1 MGIYKDKEVTKDG
14 KQWFFKIR
22 YDDIDGSHK
31 QKRSGRFATKK
42 EAEEAEFNFK
52 LRIHNHENQSTMTIE
67 EMMNL
72 FIDYKKDKVRETT
85 MYNYG
90 NKKNYIKPLYNIK
103 LKEFNIIQF
112 ERWKDYINSTHLS
125 TKYKN
130 DIYKFL
136 KSILNYATKWYEFNF
151 AKVYPKMTNFN
162 NPNEIKK
169 EMLFYTYEEFQQ
181 FISAED
187 NIKWKTIFQI
197 LYYCGLRR
205 GELLGLQ
212 WKDINFTRNTMSISK
227 QITARS
233 GTIKNFHFCVPKTKS
248 SIRTIPFGK
257 VLRKS
262 LEMCKIEASK
272 VNGFTDEY
280 FVCGDA
286 FPLSPNALSDHKKA
300 LAEKAGVKVIRTHD
314 FRHSCASLLID
325 RGSNVTLVAK
335 YLGHTKIEETLNT
348 YSHMYNSTLNDI
360 IKRFDDL
367 DK

>member
-1 MGIYKDKEVTKDG
+1 MGIYKDKEITKDG

-22 YDDIDGSHK
+22 YEDIDGSHK
-31 QKRSGRFATKK
+31 SKKSGRFATKK
-42 EAEEAEFNFK
+42 EAESAEFAFK
-52 LRIHNHENQSTMTIE
+52 LKLHNHENQSTITLE

-72 FIDYKKDKVRETT
+72 FIDYKKDKVRDTT

-90 NKKNYIKPLYNIK
+90 NKKRYLEPLYNIP
-103 LKEFNIIQF
+103 LKDFNIIQF

-136 KSILNYATKWYEFNF
+136 KSIMNYATAWYEFNF
-151 AKVYPKMTNFN
+151 VKIYPKMTNFN

-169 EMLFYTYEEFQQ
+169 EMLFYTYEEFQK
-181 FISAED
+181 FISAEED
-187 NIKWKTIFQI
+187 IKWITIFQI
-197 LYYCGLRR
+197 LYFCGLRR

-212 WKDINFTRNTMSISK
+212 WKVIDFSRNTLSVSK
-227 QITARS
+227 QITSRS
-233 GTIKNFHFCVPKTKS
+233 GTIKNFHFSVPKTKS
-248 SIRTIPFGK
+248 SIRTLPICK
-257 VLRKS
+257 TLRTS
-262 LEMCKIEASK
+262 LQTFKLEASK
-272 VNGFTDEY
+272 VNGFTDDY

-286 FPLSPNALSDHKKA
+286 FPMSANALSDHKRI
-300 LAEKAGVKVIRTHD
+300 LANKAGIKEIRLHD

-325 RGSNVTLVAK
+325 KGSNVTLVAK

-348 YSHMYNSTLNDI
+348 YSHMFNSSLNEI
-360 IKRFDDL
+360 VNKFDNL

>member
-1 MGIYKDKEVTKDG
+1 MYLALHENLTRLHLFLHPKLSCTYYLVGFISSRISTSKALAIS
-14 KQWFFKIR
+14 FNCA
-22 YDDIDGSHK
+22 IDGWLL
-31 QKRSGRFATKK
+31 
-42 EAEEAEFNFK
+42 
-52 LRIHNHENQSTMTIE
+52 LRH
-67 EMMNL
+67 
-72 FIDYKKDKVRETT
+72 
-85 MYNYG
+85 
-90 NKKNYIKPLYNIK
+90 
-103 LKEFNIIQF
+103 
-112 ERWKDYINSTHLS
+112 
-125 TKYKN
+125 
-130 DIYKFL
+130 
-136 KSILNYATKWYEFNF
+136 
-151 AKVYPKMTNFN
+151 
-162 NPNEIKK
+162 
-169 EMLFYTYEEFQQ
+169 
-181 FISAED
+181 
-187 NIKWKTIFQI
+187 
-197 LYYCGLRR
+197 
-205 GELLGLQ
+205 ELLGLQ

-262 LEMCKIEASK
+262 FEMCKIEASK

-360 IKRFDDL
+360 VNKFDDL